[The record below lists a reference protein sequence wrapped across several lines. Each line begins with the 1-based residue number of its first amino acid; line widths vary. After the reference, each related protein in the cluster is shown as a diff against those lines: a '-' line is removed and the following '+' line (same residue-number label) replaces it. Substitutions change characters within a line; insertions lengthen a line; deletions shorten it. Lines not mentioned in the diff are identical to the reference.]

1 MQHRISV
8 KAVFALAAVT
18 APALLVAL
26 VPASGQAS
34 TLRPFLVPQSPNY
47 AGWLAGAPAPNM
59 HGDPSAGSTFTVPTV
74 TGCTTTND
82 FVVVGIGLP
91 SASSIIATGVA
102 VGCQNG
108 APFYAG
114 ETDINGTITPV
125 SVAITPGDKI
135 VLRLSVTG
143 TATSGS
149 FADVTK
155 GFKEPIK
162 GKGGKSTGSCIGIDG
177 SENGA
182 SDPPVP
188 NFGKV
193 VFSGGSINGTTIT
206 KSGAVRVNMATTAG
220 LVQISTG
227 LVNAAGTGFTSVF
240 KNTGS

>member
-8 KAVFALAAVT
+8 KAVLALAAVT
-18 APALLVAL
+18 APALLIAL
-26 VPASGQAS
+26 VPASGLAS
-34 TLRPFLVPQSPNY
+34 TLRPFQVPTSPNY
-47 AGWLAGAPAPNM
+47 AGWLAGAPTV
-59 HGDPSAGSTFTVPTV
+59 HGDPSADSAFKVPTV

-125 SVAITPGDKI
+125 AVTITPGDKI
-135 VLRLSVTG
+135 VLKLSVTG
-143 TATSGS
+143 SVTSGS

-155 GFKEPIK
+155 GFKTPIK
-162 GKGGKSTGSCIGIDG
+162 GKGGSPTGSCIGIDG

-206 KSGAVRVNMATTAG
+206 KSGAVRVNMASTTG
-220 LVQISTG
+220 VLQISTG
-227 LVNAAGTGFTSVF
+227 QVNAAGTGFTSVF

>member
-18 APALLVAL
+18 APALLVAFA
-26 VPASGQAS
+26 PAGGLAS
-34 TLRPFLVPQSPNY
+34 TVRLSQVPKSPNY
-47 AGWLAGAPAPNM
+47 AGWLAGAPNA
-59 HGDPSAGSTFTVPTV
+59 HRDPSAGSTFTVPTV

-91 SASSIIATGVA
+91 SAKSIIATGVA
-102 VGCQNG
+102 VGCQSG
-108 APFYAG
+108 APFYTG

-125 SVAITPGDKI
+125 PVTITPGDKI
-135 VLRLSVTG
+135 VLKLSVTG
-143 TATSGS
+143 SVTSGS

-155 GFKEPIK
+155 GFNEPIK
-162 GKGGKSTGSCIGIDG
+162 GNGGKSTGSCIGIDG

-193 VFSGGSINGTTIT
+193 TFSAGSINGTTIT

-227 LVNAAGTGFTSVF
+227 QVNAAGTGFTSVF
-240 KNTGS
+240 KNTGK